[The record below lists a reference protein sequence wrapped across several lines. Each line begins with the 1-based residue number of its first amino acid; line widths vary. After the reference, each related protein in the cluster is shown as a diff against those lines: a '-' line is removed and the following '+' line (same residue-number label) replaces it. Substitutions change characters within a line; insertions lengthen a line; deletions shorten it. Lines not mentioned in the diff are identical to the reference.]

1 MSKTPHQRAE
11 QELTR
16 FALSLPETD
25 VVPGWGKDDDRTRYL
40 RVRKKGFG
48 FFGEKGETDE
58 TFSMTVKLPTAYEMI
73 QHLYFVHEG
82 SDWYRRNKWAVAR
95 FGPEDDV
102 MAELETLKGWL
113 VQSYVAV
120 APKALG
126 RRVMAAHGSEP
137 DGE

>member
-1 MSKTPHQRAE
+1 MSETPHQRAE
-11 QELTR
+11 AELTR

-25 VVPGWGKDDDRTRYL
+25 VVPGWGKDDDRTRYM

-48 FFGEKGETDE
+48 FFGEKGEADD

-73 QHLYFVHEG
+73 QHLYFVREG
-82 SDWYRRNKWAVAR
+82 SEWYRRNKWAVVR

-102 MAELETLKGWL
+102 LAELDTLKDWL

-120 APKALG
+120 APKKLG
-126 RRVMAAHGSEP
+126 AAVLETHG
-137 DGE
+137 GRGGG